1 MAPRTGTA
9 EKHPHPQKHDEPSRK
24 KTRSG
29 ERNAGQQQGDRKQGR
44 EKEDLEGDLLEEDHE
59 E

>member
-9 EKHPHPQKHDEPSRK
+9 EKHPQKHDDPSRK

-29 ERNAGQQQGDRKQGR
+29 ERNAGQQQGDRKQSP